1 MRAALM
7 MNSSPPGSPT
17 TDRGPVAAD
26 AAAATTG
33 GSVLRGSFWNVAS
46 TILPQLFV
54 LVMSVVAAR
63 FLGPEDMGRQ
73 SFIAFIAL
81 SATSLFGGG
90 IAATLMRYVGEM
102 LGGGRPGVAR
112 DLAGWGWG
120 LASIWAAIGT
130 AVMVGTGLLG
140 ATPQAAW
147 ILAGV
152 GAGLGILQS
161 IPNAVLVGAQE
172 WRRASMVG
180 LVTGT
185 IGVPLVIG
193 VLAAGGGIAGMFA
206 VDVLIVGANL
216 IWSGSL
222 SRGVLQRLAERP
234 ERDPQVRHAANV
246 YARWA
251 LLSVLLA
258 TIVFKRSEFFFL
270 NHYATDH
277 DIAIY
282 SISFAAVY
290 AITTLTESL
299 VQTLLP
305 AFATLFGGGHR
316 ERIEFGFDRAQRLVM
331 MTALPLTAAT
341 VALGPEALA
350 LVYGRQFSETGQI
363 VQILAIGIPLLALMN
378 LAHAFMIGLGRV
390 KTVLAVDGTAAV
402 VNLSLAFLL
411 IPAHHTVGAA
421 LANLIGQC
429 LVAVIVTVYALRAMQ
444 HVHLPVR
451 TIVLTATTAAAG
463 GLAAYGLVSALG
475 GVVGLIAG
483 LLGGTVAFLAVG
495 SVLKIIRADD
505 AGWLVGSTA
514 GTRFAGPA
522 ALLCRILAA
531 PPTEAPR

>member
-1 MRAALM
+1 MT
-7 MNSSPPGSPT
+7 SSPPGSPT
-17 TDRGPVAAD
+17 TEPGPPAVD

-33 GSVLRGSFWNVAS
+33 GSVLRGSFWNLAS

-81 SATSLFGGG
+81 SATALFGGG
-90 IAATLMRYVGEM
+90 IASTLMRYVGEM
-102 LGGGRPGVAR
+102 LGGGRPAVAR

-120 LASIWAAIGT
+120 LATIWAAIGT
-130 AVMVGTGLLG
+130 AVMIGTGVLG
-140 ATPQAAW
+140 ADPMAAW
-147 ILAGV
+147 ILAGI
-152 GAGLGILQS
+152 GCGLGILQS

-180 LVTGT
+180 LVTGAV
-185 IGVPLVIG
+185 GVPLAIG
-193 VLAAGGGIAGMFA
+193 VLAAGGGIIGLFA
-206 VDVLIVGANL
+206 AETAVVGANL
-216 IWSGSL
+216 IWTGSL
-222 SRGVLQRLAERP
+222 SRGVLQRMAARP
-234 ERDPQVRHAANV
+234 ERDQRVLQAAKV

-270 NHYATDH
+270 NHYANDR
-277 DIAIY
+277 DIAVY

-305 AFATLFGGGHR
+305 AFATLFGGGHG

-350 LVYGRQFSETGQI
+350 LVYGRQYSETGQLI
-363 VQILAIGIPLLALMN
+363 QILAIGIPLLALMN
-378 LAHAFMIGLGRV
+378 LAHAFMIGLGKV

-411 IPAHHTVGAA
+411 IPSHHAVGAA
-421 LANLIGQC
+421 VANLTSQC
-429 LVAVIVTVYALRAMQ
+429 LVAVIVTVYALRAME
-444 HVHLPVR
+444 HVHLPIR
-451 TIVLTATTAAAG
+451 TIVLTALAAG
-463 GLAAYGLVSALG
+463 AGGGAAYAAVSALG
-475 GVVGLIAG
+475 GVAGLIAG
-483 LLGGTVAFLAVG
+483 LVAGLLAFLAVG
-495 SVLKIIRADD
+495 GVLKIIRRDD
-505 AGWLVGSTA
+505 AGWLLGSTS
-514 GTRFAGPA
+514 GTRIAGPT
-522 ALLCRILAA
+522 ALLCRILAQR
-531 PPTEAPR
+531 PTEASR

>member
-1 MRAALM
+1 M
-7 MNSSPPGSPT
+7 P
-17 TDRGPVAAD
+17 D

-33 GSVLRGSFWNVAS
+33 GSVLRGSAWNVAA

-63 FLGPEDMGRQ
+63 FLGPENMGRQ

-81 SATSLFGGG
+81 SATALFGGG
-90 IAATLMRYVGEM
+90 IASTLMRYVGEM
-102 LGGGRPGVAR
+102 LGGGRPAVAR
-112 DLAGWGWG
+112 DLAGWGWN
-120 LASIWAAIGT
+120 LATVWAAIGA
-130 AVMVGTGLLG
+130 AVIAGTGLLG
-140 ATPQAAW
+140 ATPEAAW
-147 ILAGV
+147 VLAGI
-152 GAGLGILQS
+152 GCGLGILQS

-172 WRRASMVG
+172 WRRASTVG
-180 LVTGT
+180 LVTGSV
-185 IGVPLVIG
+185 GVPLAIG
-193 VLAAGGGIAGMFA
+193 VLAAGGGIVGLFA
-206 VDVLIVGANL
+206 VETAVVGANL

-222 SRGVLQRLAERP
+222 SRGVLQRMATRP
-234 ERDPQVRHAANV
+234 ERDPQVRHAATV

-270 NHYATDH
+270 NHYATDQ
-277 DIAIY
+277 DIAVY

-305 AFATLFGGGHR
+305 AFATLFGGGHG

-350 LVYGRQFSETGQI
+350 LVYGRQYSETGEL

-402 VNLSLAFLL
+402 VNLTLAFIL
-411 IPAHHTVGAA
+411 IPSHAAVGAA

-429 LVAVIVTVYALRAMQ
+429 LVAVIVTVYALRAME
-444 HVHLPVR
+444 HVHVPLR
-451 TIVLTATTAAAG
+451 TIVLTALAAAAG
-463 GLAAYGLVSALG
+463 GGAAYGVVTGLG

-483 LLGGTVAFLAVG
+483 LVAGSVAFLAAG
-495 SVLKIIRADD
+495 GGLKIIRRDD
-505 AGWLVGSTA
+505 ADWLVGSTA
-514 GTRFAGPA
+514 GTHVAGA
-522 ALLCRILAA
+522 TALLCRILAPRA
-531 PPTEAPR
+531 TEAPR

>member
-1 MRAALM
+1 
-7 MNSSPPGSPT
+7 MNSSPPGSPI
-17 TDRGPVAAD
+17 TDPDPVAPD

-54 LVMSVVAAR
+54 LVMSIVAAR

-102 LGGGRPGVAR
+102 LGAGRPAVAR
-112 DLAGWGWG
+112 DLAGWGWR
-120 LASIWAAIGT
+120 LATIWAVIGT
-130 AVMVGTGLLG
+130 AVMIGTGLLG

-147 ILAGV
+147 ILAGI

-161 IPNAVLVGAQE
+161 IPNAVLIGAQE

-193 VLAAGGGIAGMFA
+193 VLAAGGGIVGMFA
-206 VDVLIVGANL
+206 VDVAVILANL

-222 SRGVLQRLAERP
+222 SRGVLQRLARRGEK
-234 ERDPQVRHAANV
+234 DPAVRHAANV

-258 TIVFKRSEFFFL
+258 TVVFKRSEFFFL
-270 NHYATDH
+270 NHYASDQ

-305 AFATLFGGGHR
+305 AFATLFGGGHG

-331 MTALPLTAAT
+331 MSALPLTAAT

-350 LVYGRQFSETGQI
+350 LVYGRQYSETGQI
-363 VQILAIGIPLLALMN
+363 IQILAIGIPLLALMN
-378 LAHAFMIGLGRV
+378 LAHAFMIGLGKV
-390 KTVLAVDGTAAV
+390 KTVLAVDGTAAA

-411 IPAHHTVGAA
+411 IPDQHAVGAA
-421 LANLIGQC
+421 LANLISQC
-429 LVAVIVTVYALRAMQ
+429 LVAVIVTVYALRAMP

-451 TIVLTATTAAAG
+451 TIALTAIAAAAG
-463 GLAAYGLVSALG
+463 GLAAYGAVSGLG
-475 GVVGLIAG
+475 GVIGVLAG
-483 LLGGTVAFLAVG
+483 LLVGIVAFLAVG
-495 SVLKIIRADD
+495 GVLKIVRRDD
-505 AGWLVGSTA
+505 AGWLLASTSGTHVA
-514 GTRFAGPA
+514 GIA
-522 ALLCRILAA
+522 ALLCRVLAPA
-531 PPTEAPR
+531 PTEAPR

>member
-1 MRAALM
+1 MTD
-7 MNSSPPGSPT
+7 SPPGSPT
-17 TDRGPVAAD
+17 TDPAPVVPD

-54 LVMSVVAAR
+54 LVLSVVAAR

-81 SATSLFGGG
+81 SATALFGGG
-90 IAATLMRYVGEM
+90 IAATLMRYVGEV
-102 LGGGRPGVAR
+102 LGAGRPAVAR

-120 LASIWAAIGT
+120 LATIWAVIGT

-140 ATPQAAW
+140 ADPMAAW
-147 ILAGV
+147 ILAGI
-152 GAGLGILQS
+152 GCGLGILQS

-172 WRRASMVG
+172 WRRASLVG

-185 IGVPLVIG
+185 LGVPLVIG
-193 VLAAGGGIAGMFA
+193 VLAAGGGIVGLFA
-206 VDVLIVGANL
+206 ADAAVIAVNL
-216 IWSGSL
+216 VWSGAL
-222 SRGVLQRLAERP
+222 SREVLRRLAARP
-234 ERDPQVRHAANV
+234 ERDPKVRHAANV

-270 NHYATDH
+270 NHYASDQA
-277 DIAIY
+277 IAIY

-305 AFATLFGGGHR
+305 AFATLFGGGHGQ
-316 ERIEFGFDRAQRLVM
+316 RIEFGFDRAQRLVM

-350 LVYGRQFSETGQI
+350 LVYGRQYSETGQI

-378 LAHAFMIGLGRV
+378 LGHAFMIGLGKV
-390 KTVLAVDGTAAV
+390 KAILAVDGTAAV

-411 IPAHHTVGAA
+411 IPAHHTLGAA

-429 LVAVIVTVYALRAMQ
+429 LVAIIVTVYALRAMEN
-444 HVHLPVR
+444 VRLPVR
-451 TIVLTATTAAAG
+451 TIVRTAATAAAG
-463 GLAAYGLVSALG
+463 GLAAYGAVSALG
-475 GVVGLIAG
+475 GVAGLIAG
-483 LLGGTVAFLAVG
+483 MLAGLVVFLAVG
-495 SVLKIIRADD
+495 NALKIIRRDD
-505 AGWLVGSTA
+505 ASWLIGSTA
-514 GTRFAGPA
+514 GTHVAGA
-522 ALLCRILAA
+522 TELLCRILAQR
-531 PPTEAPR
+531 PTEAPR